1 MVDLL
6 QTRVGETLLKA
17 SKLDEA
23 TAWIESITPS
33 IKRDIINEYI
43 QKDQL
48 TRQGVDEDGTI
59 LGYYKPLTE
68 LLSQG
73 RKKAGDK
80 YNLNDT
86 GAFYRSMFVTALND
100 GLLIEG
106 DTNKMEGEKWWI
118 DNNLE
123 ADKILGLTDE
133 NLQKL
138 ITQIQVNYLKYVSKI
153 LGIN

>member
-17 SKLDEA
+17 TKLSEA
-23 TAWIESITPS
+23 AAWFDAITPK
-33 IKRDIINEYI
+33 IKRDIVNEYI

-48 TRQGVDEDGTI
+48 TRQGIDEDGTI

-73 RKKAGDK
+73 RKKAGTP
-80 YNLNDT
+80 YNLNDS

-100 GLLIEG
+100 GILIEG
-106 DTNKMEGEKWWI
+106 ATEKMEGEKWWI
-118 DNNLE
+118 ENNLE
-123 ADKILGLTDE
+123 AEKILGLTNE
-133 NLQKL
+133 NMEKL
-138 ITQIQVNYLKYVSKI
+138 ILQVRFNYLKYVAKV
-153 LGIN
+153 LGVN

>member
-17 SKLDEA
+17 SQLDEA
-23 TAWIESITPS
+23 AAWIESITPS

-100 GLLIEG
+100 GLLIDG

-138 ITQIQVNYLKYVSKI
+138 ITQIQVNYLKYIAKI

>member
-1 MVDLL
+1 MVNLL

-23 TAWIESITPS
+23 AAWIESITPS

-73 RKKAGDK
+73 RKKAGTP

-100 GLLIEG
+100 GLLIDG

>member
-6 QTRVGETLLKA
+6 QTELGVVLLKSSQLNDA
-17 SKLDEA
+17 EA
-23 TAWIESITPS
+23 WFDSITPS
-33 IKRDIINEYI
+33 VKREIINEYI

-48 TRQGVDEDGTI
+48 TRQGVDEDGAV

-73 RKKAGDK
+73 RKKAGEK
-80 YNLNDT
+80 YNLNDS
-86 GAFYRSMFVTALND
+86 GEFYRSMFVTALSD

-106 DTNKMEGEKWWI
+106 DTDKMEGERWWI
-118 DNNLE
+118 ENNLE
-123 ADKILGLTDE
+123 ADKILGLTDD

-138 ITQIQVNYLKYVSKI
+138 IEKIKEGYIRYVAKI
-153 LGIN
+153 LGVN